1 MKKLSD
7 YKGEEA
13 IELWADLLDPVT
25 AMLANPNVANAAK
38 GNGGSMLNM
47 AKVLMKESPKAV
59 EEILLRVDDTPIDGL
74 TIPLRLLNLLN
85 ELQENESLKGFF
97 GSAEQEKTAEES
109 SGSATGN
116 TEADEK

>member
-1 MKKLSD
+1 MKRLSD

-25 AMLANPNVANAAK
+25 ALLANPEVKKASKGSLFGVAQA
-38 GNGGSMLNM
+38 M
-47 AKVLMKESPKAV
+47 MKASPKAV

-74 TIPLRLLNLLN
+74 TIPFRMLSLLN
-85 ELQENESLKGFF
+85 EMNENEALRGFF
-97 GSAEQEKTAEES
+97 SSAEQEKTAEES
-109 SGSATGN
+109 SGSATEN